1 MSSIKKD
8 LKRLGLI
15 AGKKKTNQMFLA
27 GLVFSTILLG
37 LFILEIFNTSSNW
50 LFRLACTWQTLN
62 FNDFECILNINSNKV
77 FLK

>member
-37 LFILEIFNTSSNW
+37 LFILEI
-50 LFRLACTWQTLN
+50 LN
-62 FNDFECILNINSNKV
+62 KA
-77 FLK
+77 